1 MGFSREFSFLPFEEH
16 SWRYGFL
23 HFWRTTAKAEVD
35 FVVEMPDRLITVEV
49 KYEQFKKEK
58 ISNSLLS
65 FIRTYSP
72 AIAVVVTKN
81 FLGEKIVDNTKVKFI
96 PIVYF

>member
-1 MGFSREFSFLPFEEH
+1 M
-16 SWRYGFL
+16 

-35 FVVEMPDRLITVEV
+35 LVVEMPDRLIPVEV
-49 KYEQFKKEK
+49 KYEQFKKETIPK
-58 ISNSLLS
+58 SLLS